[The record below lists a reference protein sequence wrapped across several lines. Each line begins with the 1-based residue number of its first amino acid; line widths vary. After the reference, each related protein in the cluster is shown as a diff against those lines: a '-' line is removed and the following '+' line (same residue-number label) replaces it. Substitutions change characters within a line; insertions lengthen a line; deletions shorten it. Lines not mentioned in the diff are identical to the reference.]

1 MEIMRNGRRAIR
13 RSVMATS
20 LIAFMVS
27 GCHLGGSPTPT
38 PPPVTEFEVAI
49 PASRALSSAAEVLQG
64 LGGWWVAPVD
74 TASGQLR
81 AEHQARGDG
90 NGEWMTCANG
100 VGRTGDT
107 RRATKDLTS
116 TVVVMIRAETK
127 GSGSRVRIM
136 GSVPSA
142 YSIFAFT
149 EHGPPE
155 YAIAQCVSSGAI
167 ESRVR
172 EALFAVR

>member
-1 MEIMRNGRRAIR
+1 MEMM
-13 RSVMATS
+13 RSVRRDYRQVIIATS
-20 LIAFMVS
+20 SIAFIVS

-38 PPPVTEFEVAI
+38 PPPVTEFELSIPVA
-49 PASRALSSAAEVLQG
+49 RALTSAAEVLRG
-64 LGGWWVAPVD
+64 LGWWVAPVD

-90 NGEWMTCANG
+90 NGEWMACANG